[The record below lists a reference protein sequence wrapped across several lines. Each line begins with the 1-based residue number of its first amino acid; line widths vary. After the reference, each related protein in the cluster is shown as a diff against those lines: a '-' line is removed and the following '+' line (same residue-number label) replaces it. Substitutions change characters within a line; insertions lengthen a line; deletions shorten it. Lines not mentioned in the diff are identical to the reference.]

1 MRTTT
6 GWPISAAPSYVAEC
20 FWPGVTREDIVQL
33 DARVLA
39 SVDRKSRMSVGV
51 RYLGALLLPTDE
63 VVFCFF
69 DAPSADAVEVVA
81 RRAKIPFERILRSV
95 NVPSAGRGQ
104 RP

>member
-1 MRTTT
+1 VRTAT

-20 FWPGVTREDIVQL
+20 YWPGVTRDDLAQL

-39 SVDRKSRMSVGV
+39 SVDRKSRVRERV

-63 VVFCFF
+63 VVFCLF

-81 RRAKIPFERILRSV
+81 RRANIPFDRILQSV
-95 NVPSAGRGQ
+95 NIPSHGRGQ